1 MKTEDMIRRTIEGTD
16 EAIKAS
22 YARAFSEEINMFV
35 KFMTVA
41 YDRWRK
47 VDSIIS
53 KTEEKAYIAALAYSA
68 INQHIIS
75 FKLFI
80 SGYWVPSGNVQRQV
94 FESAAMA
101 LLASKI
107 ELGYLERFIKGK
119 YSTNNAIRDVKKQYK
134 KLSLDKNAVEILAE
148 KYKFY
153 HKFSHITFVTIA
165 SSISAPYE
173 GKTVSF
179 LGSVFDPR
187 RMEIYKKE
195 VNSKVGFANILPN
208 IIEGI
213 ELNLGLL

>member
-1 MKTEDMIRRTIEGTD
+1 MNTEDMIRRTIEGND
-16 EAIKAS
+16 EAIKGS
-22 YARAFSEEINMFV
+22 YTKVFSKEIDLFI
-35 KFMTVA
+35 KFMTTA
-41 YDRWRK
+41 YDKWRR

-53 KTEEKAYIAALAYSA
+53 KTEQKAYIAALAYSA

-80 SGYWVPSGNVQRQV
+80 SGYWIPSGNIQRQV

-107 ELGYLERFIKGK
+107 ELGYLERFIQGK
-119 YSTNNAIRDVKKQYK
+119 YSTNDAIRDVKRQYK
-134 KLSLDKNAVEILAE
+134 KLSLNKDAIEILAE

-153 HKFSHITFVTIA
+153 HKFSHITYVTIA
-165 SSISAPYE
+165 SSISAPYK
-173 GKTVSF
+173 GTSVSF
-179 LGSVFDPR
+179 LGAVFDPG
-187 RMEIYKKE
+187 RMEIYEKE
-195 VNSKVGFANILPN
+195 IASKVGFASILPN